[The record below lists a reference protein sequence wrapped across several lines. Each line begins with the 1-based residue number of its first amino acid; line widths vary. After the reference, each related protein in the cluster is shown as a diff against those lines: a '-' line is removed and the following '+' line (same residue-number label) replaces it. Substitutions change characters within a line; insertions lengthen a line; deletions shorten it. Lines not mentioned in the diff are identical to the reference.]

1 MIGLN
6 FKFCECLI
14 CMDMYSRKHRYMLDG
29 SYGEFVK
36 GFVGLPSITQPSL
49 GRGWEE
55 SGLPD
60 KFREGEALL
69 LLCTALRGAIRL
81 W

>member
-1 MIGLN
+1 
-6 FKFCECLI
+6 
-14 CMDMYSRKHRYMLDG
+14 MYSRKHRYVLDG

-60 KFREGEALL
+60 KFREGETLLLKGVLYFALL
-69 LLCTALRGAIRL
+69 SEEQSSYGRE
-81 W
+81 WP